1 MRNMQKSSNILYIM
15 SLRKSTRFTLI
26 ELLVV
31 IAIIAILASML
42 LPALNQ
48 AREKAKATSCVNNLR
63 QQFLGIQNYYEAF
76 DDMLMPYV
84 NMTAPDG
91 RGGYSYNQPGS
102 WWVNSLIP
110 AITVD
115 TRWGKE
121 ANRWLYGPGMSICPS
136 SRPVEDKV
144 ANNEGGKGW
153 DQMMHRSYGINYAV
167 SWSQV
172 ASEYN
177 AADNRRRIRNG
188 MRMLLVVTVGLML
201 LMFLAQGNK
210 VFTLMLWIFSMFA
223 VAAYLIAVE
232 YADYELQKKLEQITQ
247 MELESMGALLELPE
261 LPRMPRLPDR
271 RYHGRREE
279 TTANI
284 VIESEPVSAEDAQE
298 PISEES
304 YSVEDILQEVHGQT
318 PQEQKPQETQKRQ
331 ETQKAQN
338 VQEAQKMPQDG
349 AVDSAQLLEGLL
361 RDPQKLAGDLEL
373 LTRALQGLSDDLRR
387 AAAQQEEVDR

>member
-1 MRNMQKSSNILYIM
+1 MTTEREYQELYDR
-15 SLRKSTRFTLI
+15 LLDEVRTLHK
-26 ELLVV
+26 
-31 IAIIAILASML
+31 
-42 LPALNQ
+42 N
-48 AREKAKATSCVNNLR
+48 
-63 QQFLGIQNYYEAF
+63 
-76 DDMLMPYV
+76 
-84 NMTAPDG
+84 
-91 RGGYSYNQPGS
+91 
-102 WWVNSLIP
+102 
-110 AITVD
+110 
-115 TRWGKE
+115 
-121 ANRWLYGPGMSICPS
+121 
-136 SRPVEDKV
+136 
-144 ANNEGGKGW
+144 
-153 DQMMHRSYGINYAV
+153 
-167 SWSQV
+167 
-172 ASEYN
+172 
-177 AADNRRRIRNG
+177 NRRRIRNG

-298 PISEES
+298 PMAEES
-304 YSVEDILQEVHGQT
+304 YSVEDILQEVHGRT
-318 PQEQKPQETQKRQ
+318 PQEQKPQAPQKRQ

-338 VQEAQKMPQDG
+338 VQKMPQGG
-349 AVDSAQLLEGLL
+349 AADSAQLLEGLL

-387 AAAQQEEVDR
+387 AAAQQQEEVDR

>member
-1 MRNMQKSSNILYIM
+1 MTTEREYQELYDR
-15 SLRKSTRFTLI
+15 LLDEVRTLHK
-26 ELLVV
+26 
-31 IAIIAILASML
+31 
-42 LPALNQ
+42 N
-48 AREKAKATSCVNNLR
+48 
-63 QQFLGIQNYYEAF
+63 
-76 DDMLMPYV
+76 
-84 NMTAPDG
+84 
-91 RGGYSYNQPGS
+91 
-102 WWVNSLIP
+102 
-110 AITVD
+110 
-115 TRWGKE
+115 
-121 ANRWLYGPGMSICPS
+121 
-136 SRPVEDKV
+136 
-144 ANNEGGKGW
+144 
-153 DQMMHRSYGINYAV
+153 
-167 SWSQV
+167 
-172 ASEYN
+172 
-177 AADNRRRIRNG
+177 NRRRIRNG

-247 MELESMGALLELPE
+247 MEQESMGALLELPE

-284 VIESEPVSAEDAQE
+284 VIESEPVSTEDARE
-298 PISEES
+298 PMAEES

-318 PQEQKPQETQKRQ
+318 PQEQKPQAPQKRQ

-338 VQEAQKMPQDG
+338 VQEAQNVRKMPQGG
-349 AVDSAQLLEGLL
+349 AADSAQLLEGLL
-361 RDPQKLAGDLEL
+361 RDPRKLAGDLEL

>member
-1 MRNMQKSSNILYIM
+1 MTTEREYQELYDR
-15 SLRKSTRFTLI
+15 LLDEVRTLHK
-26 ELLVV
+26 
-31 IAIIAILASML
+31 
-42 LPALNQ
+42 N
-48 AREKAKATSCVNNLR
+48 
-63 QQFLGIQNYYEAF
+63 
-76 DDMLMPYV
+76 
-84 NMTAPDG
+84 
-91 RGGYSYNQPGS
+91 
-102 WWVNSLIP
+102 
-110 AITVD
+110 
-115 TRWGKE
+115 
-121 ANRWLYGPGMSICPS
+121 
-136 SRPVEDKV
+136 
-144 ANNEGGKGW
+144 
-153 DQMMHRSYGINYAV
+153 
-167 SWSQV
+167 
-172 ASEYN
+172 
-177 AADNRRRIRNG
+177 NRRRKRNG

-279 TTANI
+279 TAANI

-304 YSVEDILQEVHGQT
+304 YSVEDILQEVHGQAQ
-318 PQEQKPQETQKRQ
+318 QEQKPQETQKRQ
-331 ETQKAQN
+331 ETQ
-338 VQEAQKMPQDG
+338 EAQTVQKTPQLR

>member
-1 MRNMQKSSNILYIM
+1 MTTEREYQELYDR
-15 SLRKSTRFTLI
+15 LLDEVRTLHK
-26 ELLVV
+26 
-31 IAIIAILASML
+31 
-42 LPALNQ
+42 N
-48 AREKAKATSCVNNLR
+48 
-63 QQFLGIQNYYEAF
+63 
-76 DDMLMPYV
+76 
-84 NMTAPDG
+84 
-91 RGGYSYNQPGS
+91 
-102 WWVNSLIP
+102 
-110 AITVD
+110 
-115 TRWGKE
+115 
-121 ANRWLYGPGMSICPS
+121 
-136 SRPVEDKV
+136 
-144 ANNEGGKGW
+144 
-153 DQMMHRSYGINYAV
+153 
-167 SWSQV
+167 
-172 ASEYN
+172 
-177 AADNRRRIRNG
+177 NRRRIRNG

-247 MELESMGALLELPE
+247 MELESMGTLLELPE

-318 PQEQKPQETQKRQ
+318 PQQQKPQEAQKRQ

-338 VQEAQKMPQDG
+338 VQKMPQGG

>member
-1 MRNMQKSSNILYIM
+1 MTTEREYQELYDR
-15 SLRKSTRFTLI
+15 LLDEVRTLHK
-26 ELLVV
+26 
-31 IAIIAILASML
+31 
-42 LPALNQ
+42 N
-48 AREKAKATSCVNNLR
+48 
-63 QQFLGIQNYYEAF
+63 
-76 DDMLMPYV
+76 
-84 NMTAPDG
+84 
-91 RGGYSYNQPGS
+91 
-102 WWVNSLIP
+102 
-110 AITVD
+110 
-115 TRWGKE
+115 
-121 ANRWLYGPGMSICPS
+121 
-136 SRPVEDKV
+136 
-144 ANNEGGKGW
+144 
-153 DQMMHRSYGINYAV
+153 
-167 SWSQV
+167 
-172 ASEYN
+172 
-177 AADNRRRIRNG
+177 NRRRIRNG

-279 TTANI
+279 TAANI

-298 PISEES
+298 PLAEES

-318 PQEQKPQETQKRQ
+318 PQQQNPQERQ
-331 ETQKAQN
+331 ETQEAQN
-338 VQEAQKMPQDG
+338 VREAQETRNTQKAPQSSAAG
-349 AVDSAQLLEGLL
+349 SAQLLEDLL

>member
-1 MRNMQKSSNILYIM
+1 MTTEREYQELYDR
-15 SLRKSTRFTLI
+15 LLDEVRTLHK
-26 ELLVV
+26 
-31 IAIIAILASML
+31 
-42 LPALNQ
+42 N
-48 AREKAKATSCVNNLR
+48 
-63 QQFLGIQNYYEAF
+63 
-76 DDMLMPYV
+76 
-84 NMTAPDG
+84 
-91 RGGYSYNQPGS
+91 
-102 WWVNSLIP
+102 
-110 AITVD
+110 
-115 TRWGKE
+115 
-121 ANRWLYGPGMSICPS
+121 
-136 SRPVEDKV
+136 
-144 ANNEGGKGW
+144 
-153 DQMMHRSYGINYAV
+153 
-167 SWSQV
+167 
-172 ASEYN
+172 
-177 AADNRRRIRNG
+177 NRRRIRNG

-298 PISEES
+298 PMAEES

-318 PQEQKPQETQKRQ
+318 PQQQKPQETQNRQ
-331 ETQKAQN
+331 DTQKAQN
-338 VQEAQKMPQDG
+338 VQEAQNVRKMPQDG
-349 AVDSAQLLEGLL
+349 AADSTQLLEGLL

>member
-1 MRNMQKSSNILYIM
+1 MTTEREYQELYDR
-15 SLRKSTRFTLI
+15 LLDEVRTLHK
-26 ELLVV
+26 
-31 IAIIAILASML
+31 
-42 LPALNQ
+42 N
-48 AREKAKATSCVNNLR
+48 
-63 QQFLGIQNYYEAF
+63 
-76 DDMLMPYV
+76 
-84 NMTAPDG
+84 
-91 RGGYSYNQPGS
+91 
-102 WWVNSLIP
+102 
-110 AITVD
+110 
-115 TRWGKE
+115 
-121 ANRWLYGPGMSICPS
+121 
-136 SRPVEDKV
+136 
-144 ANNEGGKGW
+144 
-153 DQMMHRSYGINYAV
+153 
-167 SWSQV
+167 
-172 ASEYN
+172 
-177 AADNRRRIRNG
+177 NRRRIRNG

-247 MELESMGALLELPE
+247 MELESMGTLLELPELPE

-284 VIESEPVSAEDAQE
+284 VIESEPVSTEDAQE
-298 PISEES
+298 AMAEES

-318 PQEQKPQETQKRQ
+318 PQQQKPQETQNRQ
-331 ETQKAQN
+331 DTQKAQN
-338 VQEAQKMPQDG
+338 VRKTPQGG
-349 AVDSAQLLEGLL
+349 AADSAQLLEGLL

>member
-1 MRNMQKSSNILYIM
+1 MTTEREYQELYD
-15 SLRKSTRFTLI
+15 R
-26 ELLVV
+26 LLDEVR
-31 IAIIAILASML
+31 
-42 LPALNQ
+42 ALHKN
-48 AREKAKATSCVNNLR
+48 
-63 QQFLGIQNYYEAF
+63 
-76 DDMLMPYV
+76 
-84 NMTAPDG
+84 
-91 RGGYSYNQPGS
+91 
-102 WWVNSLIP
+102 
-110 AITVD
+110 
-115 TRWGKE
+115 
-121 ANRWLYGPGMSICPS
+121 
-136 SRPVEDKV
+136 
-144 ANNEGGKGW
+144 
-153 DQMMHRSYGINYAV
+153 
-167 SWSQV
+167 
-172 ASEYN
+172 
-177 AADNRRRIRNG
+177 NRRRIRNG

-298 PISEES
+298 PLTEES

-318 PQEQKPQETQKRQ
+318 PQEQKPQETQERQ
-331 ETQKAQN
+331 ETQEAQNVREAQN
-338 VQEAQKMPQDG
+338 VQKMPQGG

-387 AAAQQEEVDR
+387 AAAQQEEGDR

>member
-1 MRNMQKSSNILYIM
+1 MTTEREYQELYDR
-15 SLRKSTRFTLI
+15 LLDEVRTLHK
-26 ELLVV
+26 
-31 IAIIAILASML
+31 
-42 LPALNQ
+42 N
-48 AREKAKATSCVNNLR
+48 
-63 QQFLGIQNYYEAF
+63 
-76 DDMLMPYV
+76 
-84 NMTAPDG
+84 
-91 RGGYSYNQPGS
+91 
-102 WWVNSLIP
+102 
-110 AITVD
+110 
-115 TRWGKE
+115 
-121 ANRWLYGPGMSICPS
+121 
-136 SRPVEDKV
+136 
-144 ANNEGGKGW
+144 
-153 DQMMHRSYGINYAV
+153 
-167 SWSQV
+167 
-172 ASEYN
+172 
-177 AADNRRRIRNG
+177 NRRRIRNG

-284 VIESEPVSAEDAQE
+284 VIESEPVSTEDAQE
-298 PISEES
+298 PLAEES

-318 PQEQKPQETQKRQ
+318 PQQQKPQETQNRQ
-331 ETQKAQN
+331 DTQKAQN
-338 VQEAQKMPQDG
+338 VQEAQETRNTQKAPQSSAAG
-349 AVDSAQLLEGLL
+349 SAQLLEDLL

>member
-1 MRNMQKSSNILYIM
+1 MTTEREYQELYDR
-15 SLRKSTRFTLI
+15 LLDEVRTLHK
-26 ELLVV
+26 
-31 IAIIAILASML
+31 
-42 LPALNQ
+42 N
-48 AREKAKATSCVNNLR
+48 
-63 QQFLGIQNYYEAF
+63 
-76 DDMLMPYV
+76 
-84 NMTAPDG
+84 
-91 RGGYSYNQPGS
+91 
-102 WWVNSLIP
+102 
-110 AITVD
+110 
-115 TRWGKE
+115 
-121 ANRWLYGPGMSICPS
+121 
-136 SRPVEDKV
+136 
-144 ANNEGGKGW
+144 
-153 DQMMHRSYGINYAV
+153 
-167 SWSQV
+167 
-172 ASEYN
+172 
-177 AADNRRRIRNG
+177 NRRRIRNG

-298 PISEES
+298 PLAEES
-304 YSVEDILQEVHGQT
+304 YSVEDILQEVHGQA
-318 PQEQKPQETQKRQ
+318 PQQQKPQETQNRQ
-331 ETQKAQN
+331 DTQKAQN
-338 VQEAQKMPQDG
+338 VQEAQNVQKMPQGG
-349 AVDSAQLLEGLL
+349 AVDSAQLLEDLL

>member
-1 MRNMQKSSNILYIM
+1 MTTKREYQELYDR
-15 SLRKSTRFTLI
+15 LLDEVRTLHK
-26 ELLVV
+26 
-31 IAIIAILASML
+31 
-42 LPALNQ
+42 N
-48 AREKAKATSCVNNLR
+48 
-63 QQFLGIQNYYEAF
+63 
-76 DDMLMPYV
+76 
-84 NMTAPDG
+84 
-91 RGGYSYNQPGS
+91 
-102 WWVNSLIP
+102 
-110 AITVD
+110 
-115 TRWGKE
+115 
-121 ANRWLYGPGMSICPS
+121 
-136 SRPVEDKV
+136 
-144 ANNEGGKGW
+144 
-153 DQMMHRSYGINYAV
+153 
-167 SWSQV
+167 
-172 ASEYN
+172 
-177 AADNRRRIRNG
+177 NRRRIRNG

-247 MELESMGALLELPE
+247 MEQESMGALLELPE

-318 PQEQKPQETQKRQ
+318 PQQQKPQEQKPQEAQKRQ

-338 VQEAQKMPQDG
+338 VQKMPQGG

>member
-1 MRNMQKSSNILYIM
+1 MTTEREYQELYDR
-15 SLRKSTRFTLI
+15 LLDEVRTLHK
-26 ELLVV
+26 
-31 IAIIAILASML
+31 
-42 LPALNQ
+42 N
-48 AREKAKATSCVNNLR
+48 
-63 QQFLGIQNYYEAF
+63 
-76 DDMLMPYV
+76 
-84 NMTAPDG
+84 
-91 RGGYSYNQPGS
+91 
-102 WWVNSLIP
+102 
-110 AITVD
+110 
-115 TRWGKE
+115 
-121 ANRWLYGPGMSICPS
+121 
-136 SRPVEDKV
+136 
-144 ANNEGGKGW
+144 
-153 DQMMHRSYGINYAV
+153 
-167 SWSQV
+167 
-172 ASEYN
+172 
-177 AADNRRRIRNG
+177 NRRRIRNG

-201 LMFLAQGNK
+201 LLFLAQGNK

-247 MELESMGALLELPE
+247 MEQESMGALLELPE

-298 PISEES
+298 PLAEES
-304 YSVEDILQEVHGQT
+304 YSVEDILQEVHGQK
-318 PQEQKPQETQKRQ
+318 PQEQKPQEAQKRQ

-338 VQEAQKMPQDG
+338 VQKMPQGG

>member
-1 MRNMQKSSNILYIM
+1 MTTEREYQELYDR
-15 SLRKSTRFTLI
+15 LLDEVRTLHK
-26 ELLVV
+26 
-31 IAIIAILASML
+31 
-42 LPALNQ
+42 N
-48 AREKAKATSCVNNLR
+48 
-63 QQFLGIQNYYEAF
+63 
-76 DDMLMPYV
+76 
-84 NMTAPDG
+84 
-91 RGGYSYNQPGS
+91 
-102 WWVNSLIP
+102 
-110 AITVD
+110 
-115 TRWGKE
+115 
-121 ANRWLYGPGMSICPS
+121 
-136 SRPVEDKV
+136 
-144 ANNEGGKGW
+144 
-153 DQMMHRSYGINYAV
+153 
-167 SWSQV
+167 
-172 ASEYN
+172 
-177 AADNRRRIRNG
+177 NRRRIRNG

-284 VIESEPVSAEDAQE
+284 VIESEPVSTEDAQE
-298 PISEES
+298 PLPEES

-318 PQEQKPQETQKRQ
+318 PQQQKPQETQNRQ
-331 ETQKAQN
+331 DTQKAQN
-338 VQEAQKMPQDG
+338 VQEAQNVQKMPQSSAAG
-349 AVDSAQLLEGLL
+349 SAQLLEDLL

>member
-1 MRNMQKSSNILYIM
+1 MTTEREYQELYDR
-15 SLRKSTRFTLI
+15 LLDEVRTLHK
-26 ELLVV
+26 
-31 IAIIAILASML
+31 
-42 LPALNQ
+42 N
-48 AREKAKATSCVNNLR
+48 
-63 QQFLGIQNYYEAF
+63 
-76 DDMLMPYV
+76 
-84 NMTAPDG
+84 
-91 RGGYSYNQPGS
+91 
-102 WWVNSLIP
+102 
-110 AITVD
+110 
-115 TRWGKE
+115 
-121 ANRWLYGPGMSICPS
+121 
-136 SRPVEDKV
+136 
-144 ANNEGGKGW
+144 
-153 DQMMHRSYGINYAV
+153 
-167 SWSQV
+167 
-172 ASEYN
+172 
-177 AADNRRRIRNG
+177 NRRRIRNG

-247 MELESMGALLELPE
+247 MEQESMGTLLELPE

-318 PQEQKPQETQKRQ
+318 PQQQTPQEAQKRQ

-338 VQEAQKMPQDG
+338 VQKMPQGG

>member
-1 MRNMQKSSNILYIM
+1 MTTEREYQELYDR
-15 SLRKSTRFTLI
+15 LLDEVRTLHK
-26 ELLVV
+26 
-31 IAIIAILASML
+31 
-42 LPALNQ
+42 N
-48 AREKAKATSCVNNLR
+48 
-63 QQFLGIQNYYEAF
+63 
-76 DDMLMPYV
+76 
-84 NMTAPDG
+84 
-91 RGGYSYNQPGS
+91 
-102 WWVNSLIP
+102 
-110 AITVD
+110 
-115 TRWGKE
+115 
-121 ANRWLYGPGMSICPS
+121 
-136 SRPVEDKV
+136 
-144 ANNEGGKGW
+144 
-153 DQMMHRSYGINYAV
+153 
-167 SWSQV
+167 
-172 ASEYN
+172 
-177 AADNRRRIRNG
+177 NRRRIRNG

-232 YADYELQKKLEQITQ
+232 YADYELQKTLEQITQ
-247 MELESMGALLELPE
+247 MEMESMGALLELPE

-318 PQEQKPQETQKRQ
+318 PQQQNLQETQNRQ
-331 ETQKAQN
+331 DTQKAQN
-338 VQEAQKMPQDG
+338 VQEAQNVQKMPQGG

>member
-1 MRNMQKSSNILYIM
+1 MTTEREYQELYDR
-15 SLRKSTRFTLI
+15 LLDEVRTLHK
-26 ELLVV
+26 
-31 IAIIAILASML
+31 
-42 LPALNQ
+42 N
-48 AREKAKATSCVNNLR
+48 
-63 QQFLGIQNYYEAF
+63 
-76 DDMLMPYV
+76 
-84 NMTAPDG
+84 
-91 RGGYSYNQPGS
+91 
-102 WWVNSLIP
+102 
-110 AITVD
+110 
-115 TRWGKE
+115 
-121 ANRWLYGPGMSICPS
+121 
-136 SRPVEDKV
+136 
-144 ANNEGGKGW
+144 
-153 DQMMHRSYGINYAV
+153 
-167 SWSQV
+167 
-172 ASEYN
+172 
-177 AADNRRRIRNG
+177 NRRRIRNG

-279 TTANI
+279 TAANI

-298 PISEES
+298 PLAEES

-318 PQEQKPQETQKRQ
+318 PQQQKPQETQNRQ
-331 ETQKAQN
+331 DTQKAQN
-338 VQEAQKMPQDG
+338 VQEAQNVRKMPQGG

>member
-1 MRNMQKSSNILYIM
+1 MTTEREYQELYDR
-15 SLRKSTRFTLI
+15 LLDEVRTLHK
-26 ELLVV
+26 
-31 IAIIAILASML
+31 
-42 LPALNQ
+42 N
-48 AREKAKATSCVNNLR
+48 
-63 QQFLGIQNYYEAF
+63 
-76 DDMLMPYV
+76 
-84 NMTAPDG
+84 
-91 RGGYSYNQPGS
+91 
-102 WWVNSLIP
+102 
-110 AITVD
+110 
-115 TRWGKE
+115 
-121 ANRWLYGPGMSICPS
+121 
-136 SRPVEDKV
+136 
-144 ANNEGGKGW
+144 
-153 DQMMHRSYGINYAV
+153 
-167 SWSQV
+167 
-172 ASEYN
+172 
-177 AADNRRRIRNG
+177 NRRRIRNG

-298 PISEES
+298 PLTEES

-318 PQEQKPQETQKRQ
+318 PQQQNLQETQNRQ
-331 ETQKAQN
+331 DTQKAQN
-338 VQEAQKMPQDG
+338 VQEAQNVRKMPQGG

-361 RDPQKLAGDLEL
+361 QDPQKLAGDLEL

>member
-1 MRNMQKSSNILYIM
+1 MTTEREYQELYDR
-15 SLRKSTRFTLI
+15 LLDEVRTLHK
-26 ELLVV
+26 
-31 IAIIAILASML
+31 
-42 LPALNQ
+42 N
-48 AREKAKATSCVNNLR
+48 
-63 QQFLGIQNYYEAF
+63 
-76 DDMLMPYV
+76 
-84 NMTAPDG
+84 
-91 RGGYSYNQPGS
+91 
-102 WWVNSLIP
+102 
-110 AITVD
+110 
-115 TRWGKE
+115 
-121 ANRWLYGPGMSICPS
+121 
-136 SRPVEDKV
+136 
-144 ANNEGGKGW
+144 
-153 DQMMHRSYGINYAV
+153 
-167 SWSQV
+167 
-172 ASEYN
+172 
-177 AADNRRRIRNG
+177 NRRRIRNG

-247 MELESMGALLELPE
+247 MELESMGTLLELPE

-284 VIESEPVSAEDAQE
+284 VIESEPVSTEDAQE
-298 PISEES
+298 PLAEES

-318 PQEQKPQETQKRQ
+318 PQQQKPQETQNRQ
-331 ETQKAQN
+331 DTQKAQN
-338 VQEAQKMPQDG
+338 VQEAQNVRKMPQSSAAG
-349 AVDSAQLLEGLL
+349 SAQLLEDLL

>member
-1 MRNMQKSSNILYIM
+1 MTTEREYQELYDR
-15 SLRKSTRFTLI
+15 LLDEVRTLHK
-26 ELLVV
+26 
-31 IAIIAILASML
+31 
-42 LPALNQ
+42 N
-48 AREKAKATSCVNNLR
+48 
-63 QQFLGIQNYYEAF
+63 
-76 DDMLMPYV
+76 
-84 NMTAPDG
+84 
-91 RGGYSYNQPGS
+91 
-102 WWVNSLIP
+102 
-110 AITVD
+110 
-115 TRWGKE
+115 
-121 ANRWLYGPGMSICPS
+121 
-136 SRPVEDKV
+136 
-144 ANNEGGKGW
+144 
-153 DQMMHRSYGINYAV
+153 
-167 SWSQV
+167 
-172 ASEYN
+172 
-177 AADNRRRIRNG
+177 NRRRIRNG

-298 PISEES
+298 PIAEES

-331 ETQKAQN
+331 DTQKAQN
-338 VQEAQKMPQDG
+338 VQEAQNVQKMPQGG

>member
-1 MRNMQKSSNILYIM
+1 MTTEREYQELYDR
-15 SLRKSTRFTLI
+15 LLDEVRTLHK
-26 ELLVV
+26 
-31 IAIIAILASML
+31 
-42 LPALNQ
+42 N
-48 AREKAKATSCVNNLR
+48 
-63 QQFLGIQNYYEAF
+63 
-76 DDMLMPYV
+76 
-84 NMTAPDG
+84 
-91 RGGYSYNQPGS
+91 
-102 WWVNSLIP
+102 
-110 AITVD
+110 
-115 TRWGKE
+115 
-121 ANRWLYGPGMSICPS
+121 
-136 SRPVEDKV
+136 
-144 ANNEGGKGW
+144 
-153 DQMMHRSYGINYAV
+153 
-167 SWSQV
+167 
-172 ASEYN
+172 
-177 AADNRRRIRNG
+177 NRRRIRNG

-201 LMFLAQGNK
+201 LMFLAQSNK

-284 VIESEPVSAEDAQE
+284 VIESEPVSTEDAQE
-298 PISEES
+298 PLAEES

-318 PQEQKPQETQKRQ
+318 PQQQKPQETQNRQ
-331 ETQKAQN
+331 DTQKAQN
-338 VQEAQKMPQDG
+338 VQEAQNVQKMPQGG

>member
-1 MRNMQKSSNILYIM
+1 MTTEREYQELYDR
-15 SLRKSTRFTLI
+15 LLDEVRTLHK
-26 ELLVV
+26 
-31 IAIIAILASML
+31 
-42 LPALNQ
+42 N
-48 AREKAKATSCVNNLR
+48 
-63 QQFLGIQNYYEAF
+63 
-76 DDMLMPYV
+76 
-84 NMTAPDG
+84 
-91 RGGYSYNQPGS
+91 
-102 WWVNSLIP
+102 
-110 AITVD
+110 
-115 TRWGKE
+115 
-121 ANRWLYGPGMSICPS
+121 
-136 SRPVEDKV
+136 
-144 ANNEGGKGW
+144 
-153 DQMMHRSYGINYAV
+153 
-167 SWSQV
+167 
-172 ASEYN
+172 
-177 AADNRRRIRNG
+177 NRRRIRNG

-247 MELESMGALLELPE
+247 MEQESMGTLLELPE

-298 PISEES
+298 SLAEES

-318 PQEQKPQETQKRQ
+318 PQQQEPQQQKPQEAQKRQ

-338 VQEAQKMPQDG
+338 VQKMPQGG

>member
-1 MRNMQKSSNILYIM
+1 MTTEREYQELYDR
-15 SLRKSTRFTLI
+15 LLDEVRTLHK
-26 ELLVV
+26 
-31 IAIIAILASML
+31 
-42 LPALNQ
+42 N
-48 AREKAKATSCVNNLR
+48 
-63 QQFLGIQNYYEAF
+63 
-76 DDMLMPYV
+76 
-84 NMTAPDG
+84 
-91 RGGYSYNQPGS
+91 
-102 WWVNSLIP
+102 
-110 AITVD
+110 
-115 TRWGKE
+115 
-121 ANRWLYGPGMSICPS
+121 
-136 SRPVEDKV
+136 
-144 ANNEGGKGW
+144 
-153 DQMMHRSYGINYAV
+153 
-167 SWSQV
+167 
-172 ASEYN
+172 
-177 AADNRRRIRNG
+177 NRRRIRNG

-247 MELESMGALLELPE
+247 MEQESMGALLELPE

-298 PISEES
+298 PLAEES

-318 PQEQKPQETQKRQ
+318 PQQQKPQEAQKRQ

-338 VQEAQKMPQDG
+338 VQKMPQGG

>member
-1 MRNMQKSSNILYIM
+1 MTTEREYQELYDR
-15 SLRKSTRFTLI
+15 LLDEVRTLHK
-26 ELLVV
+26 
-31 IAIIAILASML
+31 
-42 LPALNQ
+42 N
-48 AREKAKATSCVNNLR
+48 
-63 QQFLGIQNYYEAF
+63 
-76 DDMLMPYV
+76 
-84 NMTAPDG
+84 
-91 RGGYSYNQPGS
+91 
-102 WWVNSLIP
+102 
-110 AITVD
+110 
-115 TRWGKE
+115 
-121 ANRWLYGPGMSICPS
+121 
-136 SRPVEDKV
+136 
-144 ANNEGGKGW
+144 
-153 DQMMHRSYGINYAV
+153 
-167 SWSQV
+167 
-172 ASEYN
+172 
-177 AADNRRRIRNG
+177 NRRRIRNG

-298 PISEES
+298 PLAEES

-318 PQEQKPQETQKRQ
+318 PQQQEPQEAQKRQ

-338 VQEAQKMPQDG
+338 VQKMPQGG

>member
-1 MRNMQKSSNILYIM
+1 MTTEREYQELYDR
-15 SLRKSTRFTLI
+15 LLDEVRTLHK
-26 ELLVV
+26 
-31 IAIIAILASML
+31 
-42 LPALNQ
+42 N
-48 AREKAKATSCVNNLR
+48 
-63 QQFLGIQNYYEAF
+63 
-76 DDMLMPYV
+76 
-84 NMTAPDG
+84 
-91 RGGYSYNQPGS
+91 
-102 WWVNSLIP
+102 
-110 AITVD
+110 
-115 TRWGKE
+115 
-121 ANRWLYGPGMSICPS
+121 
-136 SRPVEDKV
+136 
-144 ANNEGGKGW
+144 
-153 DQMMHRSYGINYAV
+153 
-167 SWSQV
+167 
-172 ASEYN
+172 
-177 AADNRRRIRNG
+177 NRRRIRNG

-247 MELESMGALLELPE
+247 MEQESMGALLELPE

-298 PISEES
+298 PLAEES

-318 PQEQKPQETQKRQ
+318 PQQQKPQQQKPQQQKPQEAQKRQ

-338 VQEAQKMPQDG
+338 VQKMPQGG

>member
-1 MRNMQKSSNILYIM
+1 MTTEREYQELYDR
-15 SLRKSTRFTLI
+15 LLDEVRTLHK
-26 ELLVV
+26 
-31 IAIIAILASML
+31 
-42 LPALNQ
+42 N
-48 AREKAKATSCVNNLR
+48 
-63 QQFLGIQNYYEAF
+63 
-76 DDMLMPYV
+76 
-84 NMTAPDG
+84 
-91 RGGYSYNQPGS
+91 
-102 WWVNSLIP
+102 
-110 AITVD
+110 
-115 TRWGKE
+115 
-121 ANRWLYGPGMSICPS
+121 
-136 SRPVEDKV
+136 
-144 ANNEGGKGW
+144 
-153 DQMMHRSYGINYAV
+153 
-167 SWSQV
+167 
-172 ASEYN
+172 
-177 AADNRRRIRNG
+177 NRRRIRNG

-247 MELESMGALLELPE
+247 MEQESMGTLLELPE

-318 PQEQKPQETQKRQ
+318 PQQQKPQEAQKRQ

-338 VQEAQKMPQDG
+338 VQKMPQGG

>member
-1 MRNMQKSSNILYIM
+1 MTTEREYQELYDR
-15 SLRKSTRFTLI
+15 LLDEVRTLHK
-26 ELLVV
+26 
-31 IAIIAILASML
+31 
-42 LPALNQ
+42 N
-48 AREKAKATSCVNNLR
+48 
-63 QQFLGIQNYYEAF
+63 
-76 DDMLMPYV
+76 
-84 NMTAPDG
+84 
-91 RGGYSYNQPGS
+91 
-102 WWVNSLIP
+102 
-110 AITVD
+110 
-115 TRWGKE
+115 
-121 ANRWLYGPGMSICPS
+121 
-136 SRPVEDKV
+136 
-144 ANNEGGKGW
+144 
-153 DQMMHRSYGINYAV
+153 
-167 SWSQV
+167 
-172 ASEYN
+172 
-177 AADNRRRIRNG
+177 NRRRIRNG

-201 LMFLAQGNK
+201 LMFLARGNK

-247 MELESMGALLELPE
+247 MEQESMGALLELPE

-318 PQEQKPQETQKRQ
+318 PQQQKPQEQKPQEAQKCQ

-338 VQEAQKMPQDG
+338 VQKMPQGG

>member
-1 MRNMQKSSNILYIM
+1 MTTEREYQELYDR
-15 SLRKSTRFTLI
+15 LLDEVRTLHK
-26 ELLVV
+26 
-31 IAIIAILASML
+31 
-42 LPALNQ
+42 N
-48 AREKAKATSCVNNLR
+48 
-63 QQFLGIQNYYEAF
+63 
-76 DDMLMPYV
+76 
-84 NMTAPDG
+84 
-91 RGGYSYNQPGS
+91 
-102 WWVNSLIP
+102 
-110 AITVD
+110 
-115 TRWGKE
+115 
-121 ANRWLYGPGMSICPS
+121 
-136 SRPVEDKV
+136 
-144 ANNEGGKGW
+144 
-153 DQMMHRSYGINYAV
+153 
-167 SWSQV
+167 
-172 ASEYN
+172 
-177 AADNRRRIRNG
+177 NRRRIRNG

-210 VFTLMLWIFSMFA
+210 VFTLMLWIFSMFT

-247 MELESMGALLELPE
+247 MEQESMGALLELPE

-298 PISEES
+298 PLAEES

-318 PQEQKPQETQKRQ
+318 PQQQKPQEQKPQEAQKRQ

-338 VQEAQKMPQDG
+338 VQKMPQGG

>member
-1 MRNMQKSSNILYIM
+1 MTTEREYQELYDR
-15 SLRKSTRFTLI
+15 LLDEVRTLHK
-26 ELLVV
+26 
-31 IAIIAILASML
+31 
-42 LPALNQ
+42 N
-48 AREKAKATSCVNNLR
+48 
-63 QQFLGIQNYYEAF
+63 
-76 DDMLMPYV
+76 
-84 NMTAPDG
+84 
-91 RGGYSYNQPGS
+91 
-102 WWVNSLIP
+102 
-110 AITVD
+110 
-115 TRWGKE
+115 
-121 ANRWLYGPGMSICPS
+121 
-136 SRPVEDKV
+136 
-144 ANNEGGKGW
+144 
-153 DQMMHRSYGINYAV
+153 
-167 SWSQV
+167 
-172 ASEYN
+172 
-177 AADNRRRIRNG
+177 NRRRIRNG

-318 PQEQKPQETQKRQ
+318 PQEQKPQETQNRQ
-331 ETQKAQN
+331 DTQEAQN
-338 VQEAQKMPQDG
+338 VQKMPQGG